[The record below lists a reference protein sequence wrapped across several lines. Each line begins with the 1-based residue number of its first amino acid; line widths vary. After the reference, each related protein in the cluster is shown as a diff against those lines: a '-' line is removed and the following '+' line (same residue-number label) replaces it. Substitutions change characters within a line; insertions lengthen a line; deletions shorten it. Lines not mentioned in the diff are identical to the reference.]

1 MAELLIKTVKCIRK
15 DDPGLDKDETV
26 VQINGST
33 VSGPHKLGK
42 GDPVTLNYRR
52 TFTGSLVVSLVEQ
65 DAGQDD
71 SLGSVTI
78 RESHAG
84 GGDKTANFT
93 FQQNADYTMTY
104 RVTA

>member
-26 VQINGST
+26 VQINSST

-42 GDPVTLNYRR
+42 GDAVTLNYRR
-52 TFTGSLVVSLVEQ
+52 NFTGSVVVGLIEQ

-71 SLGSVTI
+71 NLGSVTI
-78 RESHAG
+78 RDTQAG
-84 GGDKTANFT
+84 SGDRIANFE

>member
-15 DDPGLDKDETV
+15 DDPGLDKDETI
-26 VQINGST
+26 VQVNSSK

-42 GDPVTLNYRR
+42 GDSVTLNYRR
-52 TFTGSLVVSLVEQ
+52 NFTGSVVVSLVEQ

-71 SLGSVTI
+71 RLGSVTI
-78 RESHAG
+78 RYTQAG
-84 GGDKTANFT
+84 GDRTANFD

-104 RVTA
+104 RVTG

>member
-15 DDPGLDKDETV
+15 DDPGFDKDETV
-26 VQINGST
+26 VQINGGT

-42 GDPVTLNYRR
+42 GDAVTLNYRR
-52 TFTGSLVVSLVEQ
+52 NFTGSLVVGLIEQ

-71 SLGSVTI
+71 NLGSVTI
-78 RESHAG
+78 RESQAG
-84 GGDKTANFT
+84 GDRTANFS

>member
-42 GDPVTLNYRR
+42 GGSVTLNYRR
-52 TFTGSLVVSLVEQ
+52 NFTGSVVVGLVEQ

-78 RESHAG
+78 RDTQAG
-84 GGDKTANFT
+84 SGDRIANFE

-104 RVTA
+104 RVNA

>member
-1 MAELLIKTVKCIRK
+1 MAELLIKSLKCIRK

-26 VQINGST
+26 VRINNST

-42 GDPVTLNYRR
+42 GDSVTLNYRR
-52 TFTGSLVVSLVEQ
+52 NFSGSVVVSLVEQ

-71 SLGSVTI
+71 SLGSVTV
-78 RESHAG
+78 RDTQAG
-84 GGDKTANFT
+84 GDRTASFD

-104 RVTA
+104 RVTS

>member
-1 MAELLIKTVKCIRK
+1 MPTPFAPLV
-15 DDPGLDKDETV
+15 DPGLDKDETV
-26 VQINGST
+26 VQINNST

-42 GDPVTLNYRR
+42 GDSVTLNYRR
-52 TFTGSLVVSLVEQ
+52 NFSGSVVVSLVEQ

-78 RESHAG
+78 RDTQAG
-84 GGDKTANFT
+84 GDRTANFT

-104 RVTA
+104 RVTG